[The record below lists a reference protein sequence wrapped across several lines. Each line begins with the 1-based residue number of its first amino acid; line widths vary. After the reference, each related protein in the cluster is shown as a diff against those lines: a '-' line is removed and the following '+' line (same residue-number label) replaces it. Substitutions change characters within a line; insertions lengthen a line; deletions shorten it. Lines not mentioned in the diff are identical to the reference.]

1 MAGGCTAVSN
11 CSNQRAHRRG
21 GLRRRSGGAG
31 ASAGVGGLGGP
42 PGAQLAL
49 ARGSGGAGAWWSAV
63 AAAMQGLGAAELRER
78 AELGL
83 RAAAVRRDGGK
94 GSAGALLIGRRP
106 TWACVPGWKAGE
118 IPGGSRGR
126 ALREEGDGTDRR
138 ARAAVRGKAT
148 RGWALASGAMLQR
161 GRSVRGGRRRAGRV
175 AGLGAWALGW
185 AERTGPRG
193 KPGCEA
199 GPRVWAGLGFFL
211 IFLSIFYLLSQF
223 KT

>member
-1 MAGGCTAVSN
+1 MGVRMAGGCTAVSN

-63 AAAMQGLGAAELRER
+63 AAAVQGLGAAELRER

-94 GSAGALLIGRRP
+94 WSAGR
-106 TWACVPGWKAGE
+106 
-118 IPGGSRGR
+118 
-126 ALREEGDGTDRR
+126 
-138 ARAAVRGKAT
+138 
-148 RGWALASGAMLQR
+148 
-161 GRSVRGGRRRAGRV
+161 
-175 AGLGAWALGW
+175 
-185 AERTGPRG
+185 
-193 KPGCEA
+193 
-199 GPRVWAGLGFFL
+199 
-211 IFLSIFYLLSQF
+211 YL
-223 KT
+223 